1 VARQIKDFTQLDQ
14 GEFVAGQPVQEQ
26 PVQGQ
31 PVQEL
36 PVQRPAEECRI
47 SVVIPRSRIY
57 KRELDKKVLVRTS
70 FYIRP
75 DQVEK
80 LKNEARARNP
90 RSNMSQL
97 LQDLIDDHL

>member
-1 VARQIKDFTQLDQ
+1 MARQIKDFTQLDQ
-14 GEFVAGQPVQEQ
+14 DKYVEGQPVLESSK
-26 PVQGQ
+26 
-31 PVQEL
+31 
-36 PVQRPAEECRI
+36 RSAEECRI

-57 KRELDKKVLVRTS
+57 RREIDKKVLVRTS

-80 LKNEARARNP
+80 LKNTARARNP

-97 LQDLIDDHL
+97 IQDLIDDHL